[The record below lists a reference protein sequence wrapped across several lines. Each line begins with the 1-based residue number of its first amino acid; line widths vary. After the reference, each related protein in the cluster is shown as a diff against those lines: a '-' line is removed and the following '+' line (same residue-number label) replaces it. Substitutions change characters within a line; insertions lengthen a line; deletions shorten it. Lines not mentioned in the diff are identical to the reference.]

1 MSEAV
6 TELRQSPLIWEGDR
20 APLAKALVA
29 AQKAT
34 ESIKKAATNP
44 AFRSKYADLAH
55 VVEGVVPAL
64 NNAGVAVLQSPA
76 NDGEL
81 VSVTT
86 TLLHESGASV
96 TGVLHLRPTK
106 NDPQGVGS
114 AITYARRYALL
125 AMTGAAPEDDDGNA
139 ASQGR
144 NQDRPEPKR
153 AEPKP
158 PTLKD
163 RADKLEA
170 TLKAVKPEEVEKA
183 WGLASALL
191 AELSTEDPARLA
203 ELTRLYEF
211 RKPVAEKEAA

>member
-1 MSEAV
+1 MSEAP
-6 TELRQSPLIWEGDR
+6 TLTALTWDGER

-44 AFRSKYADLAH
+44 AFKSKYADLAH

-64 NNAGVAVLQSPA
+64 NTAGVMVLQCPGF
-76 NDGEL
+76 DGDL

-86 TLLHESGASV
+86 TFLHETGASV
-96 TGVLHLRPTK
+96 TSTLHVRPSK
-106 NDPQGVGS
+106 SDAQGIGS

-125 AMTGAAPEDDDGNA
+125 AMAGGAPEDDDGNA
-139 ASQGR
+139 ASGPR
-144 NQDRPEPKR
+144 QDAARRVDP
-153 AEPKP
+153 AP

-170 TLKAVKPEEVEKA
+170 TMKSVGSVSDLDKAFK
-183 WGLASALL
+183 LASALC
-191 AELSTEDPARLA
+191 AELSEKDPDRLQALETLRTQREEEFA
-203 ELTRLYEF
+203 ERI
-211 RKPVAEKEAA
+211 AA